1 MRKILTSSR
10 NPEIPSMPELREH
23 PAVIT
28 NFDALTEA
36 SDDALCVWLNGAE
49 GAGSGGAIMTD
60 AIATVRWSEGEDK
73 LARLP
78 TASFLVGHAVGLMPA
93 GDKCDNLAASLFEVQ
108 QRSRELKE
116 LNEKAA
122 GKTGVRTVDV
132 GDWGVNEL
140 SDHRYIGPRFILD
153 LSILDDS
160 FGTLK

>member
-36 SDDALCVWLNGAE
+36 SDVALCVWLNGAE

-93 GDKCDNLAASLFEVQ
+93 GDKCSSFFI
-108 QRSRELKE
+108 RSSAKVE
-116 LNEKAA
+116 
-122 GKTGVRTVDV
+122 RT
-132 GDWGVNEL
+132 E
-140 SDHRYIGPRFILD
+140 RI
-153 LSILDDS
+153 
-160 FGTLK
+160 K